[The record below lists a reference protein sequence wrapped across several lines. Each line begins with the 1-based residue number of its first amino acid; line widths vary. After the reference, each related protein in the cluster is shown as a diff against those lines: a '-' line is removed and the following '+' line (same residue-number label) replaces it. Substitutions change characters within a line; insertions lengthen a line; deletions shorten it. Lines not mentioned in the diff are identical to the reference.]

1 MMSCKPFY
9 SLVPYRKVGTH
20 SWLHLVTQLR
30 KEISPWIQSVTA
42 FSVKKQGEW
51 NEVRLTIP
59 RLMLLRIGVG
69 MRLVD
74 VIRVEIHI
82 NLEVDPNHAKKL
94 HATTVEGWA
103 TGK

>member
-1 MMSCKPFY
+1 MMICKPFY
-9 SLVPYRKVGTH
+9 SLVPSQKVGTH
-20 SWLHLVTQLR
+20 SWLLLVTQLQ
-30 KEISPWIQSVTA
+30 KESSPWIQLVTA
-42 FSVKKQGEW
+42 FAVKKQEEW
-51 NEVRLTIP
+51 NEVSLSIP

-94 HATTVEGWA
+94 HATTVEG
-103 TGK
+103 

>member
-1 MMSCKPFY
+1 MMICKPFY
-9 SLVPYRKVGTH
+9 SLVPSQKVGTH
-20 SWLHLVTQLR
+20 SWLLLVTQLQ
-30 KEISPWIQSVTA
+30 KESSPWIQSVTT

-51 NEVRLTIP
+51 NEVSLSIP
-59 RLMLLRIGVG
+59 RLMLLRIGIG

-74 VIRVEIHI
+74 VIRAAIRI